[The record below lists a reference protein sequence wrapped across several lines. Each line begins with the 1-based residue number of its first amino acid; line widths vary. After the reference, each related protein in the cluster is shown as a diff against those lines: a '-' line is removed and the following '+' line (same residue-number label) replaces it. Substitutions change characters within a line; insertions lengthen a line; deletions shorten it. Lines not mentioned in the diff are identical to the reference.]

1 MAVQSDISSISYT
14 GNNST
19 STSYA
24 VPFVFQEN
32 SHLAA
37 TAKVTATG
45 VENAVTLA
53 NHTGAG
59 DVNGGTVTTSV
70 AVPATSTLTIYR
82 TVPVTQ
88 TTSYAEGGD
97 FPAASHERALDKL
110 TQIAQQNRRA
120 ISSTFRVTEG
130 SGAKNELVAVANTL
144 IGLDANNQPKAM
156 TISEVK
162 TFLALSGVTL
172 SVSAGMKTFADAGER
187 ALAVPEFVG
196 QLGTQRDTGIA
207 YVATGSTAGS
217 WTTLT
222 AGVLLSSFASGFFTA
237 DATGRGKF
245 GSGFVDTALIADS
258 TSTTTGVTNAKLRQ
272 SSALSVIGRSAN
284 SSGAPADIAA
294 SSDGAVLR
302 RSGTSIGFGTV
313 GNTGLADNA
322 VTVAKLGSTEQKQIS
337 KAWVRFDGA
346 GASGSNA
353 TILASHNVASVAKTA
368 NAAFTVNFS
377 SPMSDANYVVVGD
390 HGGIGG
396 LENYVFSTSSFSFE
410 TRNDSGGT
418 VNNPPIVMLVVFGN

>member
-1 MAVQSDISSISYT
+1 
-14 GNNST
+14 
-19 STSYA
+19 
-24 VPFVFQEN
+24 
-32 SHLAA
+32 
-37 TAKVTATG
+37 
-45 VENAVTLA
+45 
-53 NHTGAG
+53 
-59 DVNGGTVTTSV
+59 
-70 AVPATSTLTIYR
+70 
-82 TVPVTQ
+82 
-88 TTSYAEGGD
+88 
-97 FPAASHERALDKL
+97 
-110 TQIAQQNRRA
+110 
-120 ISSTFRVTEG
+120 
-130 SGAKNELVAVANTL
+130 
-144 IGLDANNQPKAM
+144 
-156 TISEVK
+156 
-162 TFLALSGVTL
+162 
-172 SVSAGMKTFADAGER
+172 MKTFADAGER